1 MTLTHAYITDDLVPV
16 SANPFSNENGAV
28 LLRFQNIC
36 VHTYRFRI
44 VFAHPHHN
52 AGSVLKTLLYLQY
65 ACSIKLDASAFQYIG
80 SEIGA
85 KLKPR
90 GSVRPPFWILT
101 VEWSGARSCLFDD
114 VTVFR

>member
-44 VFAHPHHN
+44 VFAHPHYN
-52 AGSVLKTLLYLQY
+52 AVSVMKTLLYPQC
-65 ACSIKLDASAFQYIG
+65 ACSNELDACAFQYI
-80 SEIGA
+80 SLRYWREIEA
-85 KLKPR
+85 T
-90 GSVRPPFWILT
+90 W
-101 VEWSGARSCLFDD
+101 
-114 VTVFR
+114 